1 MGLTSHNGPMWVVV
15 VEPYY
20 DGSHRAWAD
29 GYAGHSSHEVSVLGH
44 RGSFWKWRMHGA
56 ALTLARDLDDLV
68 HQRGRTPDAV
78 LVSDMVDLSSFRGIA
93 RTSLSGAAV
102 VAYFHENQLTYP
114 LAPGALPDLSYGL
127 KNWMSMAA
135 ADEVWFNSEF
145 HAAEVARA
153 LPGLLGAMPDHRHTE
168 LIAPVLGRSAVMPV
182 GITIRDPAPERED
195 LAEPPLVLWNQRWEY
210 DKDPG
215 RFLAAVDR
223 AAERGIEFRLAIAGQ
238 SFRQQ
243 PAEFEQARRRHATRL
258 VHFGEADPA
267 DYAHLLDRA
276 DVVVSTAR
284 HEFFGVAVAEAIAAG
299 CLPVLPDALAYPE
312 MLTPEF
318 AHLLYDDDAALDDR
332 FDDAIARCA
341 GGTRP
346 TARLTDTVRR
356 RYGWPAVAERYDR
369 RLAELISC

>member
-1 MGLTSHNGPMWVVV
+1 MWVVV

-29 GYAGHSSHEVSVLGH
+29 GYAAHSSHDVSVLGH

-56 ALTLARDLDDLV
+56 ALTLASDLDELV
-68 HQRGRTPDAV
+68 RQRGRTPDAV
-78 LVSDMVDLSSFRGIA
+78 LASDMVDLSSFRGIA
-93 RTSLSGAAV
+93 RASLASAVV

-145 HAAEVARA
+145 HVAEVERA
-153 LPGLLGAMPDHRHTE
+153 LPGLLGAMPDHRHTH
-168 LIAPVLGRSAVMPV
+168 LIAPVLERSSVMPV
-182 GITIRDPAPERED
+182 GITVRDPASQPEVG
-195 LAEPPLVLWNQRWEY
+195 AEPPLVLWNQRWEY

-223 AAERGIEFRLAIAGQ
+223 AADRGTEFRLAIAGQ

-243 PAEFEQARRRHATRL
+243 PAEFERARRRHAARL
-258 VHFGEADPA
+258 VHFGEADA
-267 DYAHLLDRA
+267 TDYAGLLDRA
-276 DVVVSTAR
+276 EVVVSTAR
-284 HEFFGVAVAEAIAAG
+284 HEFFGIAIAEAIAAG
-299 CLPVLPDALAYPE
+299 CVPVLPDDLAYPE

-332 FDDAIARCA
+332 LDDAISRCA
-341 GGTRP
+341 QGARP
-346 TARLTDTVRR
+346 TAGLTDAVRR
-356 RYGWPAVAERYDR
+356 RYAWPAVAERYDR